1 MIKQL
6 ATAAL
11 LSVAIASTA
20 SAASLVAGWDFS
32 QYDTSFGQV
41 LTVDGS
47 NLTNTLDANY
57 SSLDP
62 SFGAGAQSAP
72 FGRMTLPFTPVGD
85 GSEAFLPVAGSL
97 LSNLNAPTPNP
108 FDSFSILTSEGQ
120 PFTNLLRMA
129 AYSTVSVVF
138 EANLTTVPQTGSN
151 WSLSFGAQILPGT
164 NNSAITVEFSTDGIA
179 WNSVGSANVSAVDTA
194 FTFALATS
202 QSDRAFVR
210 LGFQPGASIDNVAI
224 LADLT
229 TVPEPAVAS
238 LLAAGLF
245 GLARFGRRR
254 A

>member
-1 MIKQL
+1 
-6 ATAAL
+6 
-11 LSVAIASTA
+11 
-20 SAASLVAGWDFS
+20 
-32 QYDTSFGQV
+32 
-41 LTVDGS
+41 
-47 NLTNTLDANY
+47 
-57 SSLDP
+57 
-62 SFGAGAQSAP
+62 
-72 FGRMTLPFTPVGD
+72 
-85 GSEAFLPVAGSL
+85 
-97 LSNLNAPTPNP
+97 
-108 FDSFSILTSEGQ
+108 
-120 PFTNLLRMA
+120 MA